1 MALKGRTK
9 EEQFIN
15 YFRTKGFTDFGISGL
30 YGNIYCESGLIPNN
44 LQNTYNVSLGMTD
57 EEYTKAVDNGS
68 YTNFVYDSAGY
79 GICQW
84 TYWSRKKNML
94 DFAQSH
100 NKSIGDYEMQL
111 DFLYQE
117 LCQSYS
123 NVVSVLTSAKSIREA
138 SNAVLLNFERPADQ
152 SQSVQDRRTSEGQKF
167 YDKYIITTIAS
178 KGGYK
183 MKYSGNNKPLQ
194 CIMTN
199 STCYKNTQNMRVKG
213 VLWHSTGANNP
224 TLRRYVQP
232 CYGDVNY
239 SELMQKLGKNNNGND
254 LNHLYTEIG
263 VNAWIGKLADGSVT
277 TVQALPWDYRPWGCD
292 GGVNGSCNDGWIQFE
307 ICEDGL
313 SDGTYFNQI
322 YKEACELTAYL
333 CKLYNINPLGTVQHN
348 GVTVP
353 TILCHQDSAK
363 LGLGSDHVDVLHWF
377 PKFGKNMT
385 TVRNDVAALL
395 KGQTVNNSGSGAYQ
409 ARVVASDGLNC
420 RSEPVT
426 GAVINTYP
434 NGTLLTIT
442 KENGGW
448 GYTGTGW
455 VSLDWVQ
462 FVQNIE
468 TEDDDMLSFDDWK
481 KYMVQY
487 RKELQDNDC
496 GDWSAAARDWAIAN
510 GLISGTGKGKDG
522 KPNYAW
528 ADQLT
533 REQAAALFYRFA
545 QLMGKA

>member
-1 MALKGRTK
+1 MALSGKTN
-9 EEQFIN
+9 EEKFLN
-15 YFRTKGFTDFGISGL
+15 YFRNKGFNDYGISGL

-44 LQNTYNVSLGMTD
+44 LQNTYNTSLGMTD
-57 EEYTKAVDNGS
+57 QQYTDAVDSGK

-94 DFAQSH
+94 DFAKAH
-100 NKSIGDYEMQL
+100 GKSIGDLEMQF

-117 LCQSYS
+117 LSQSYAS
-123 NVVSVLTSAKSIREA
+123 VVSVLKNAKSVREA

-152 SQSVQDRRTSEGQKF
+152 STSVQDKRASEGQRF
-167 YDKYIITTIAS
+167 YDQYVTILGVS
-178 KGGYK
+178 KGGSQ
-183 MKYSGNNKPLQ
+183 MKYTGNNKPLQ

-199 STCYKNTQNMRVKG
+199 STCYKNTRTMTVKG
-213 VLWHSTGANNP
+213 ILWHSTGANNP

-232 CYGDVNY
+232 SSNDSNY
-239 SELMQKLGKNNNGND
+239 STLIQKLGRNSNNND
-254 LNHLYTEIG
+254 WNHLYVEAG
-263 VNAWIGKLADGSVT
+263 VNGWIGKLADESVIA
-277 TVQALPWDYRPWGCD
+277 VQTLPWNYRPWGCGD
-292 GGVNGSCNDGWIQFE
+292 GSNGSCNDGWIQFE

-313 SDGTYFNQI
+313 DDSIYFNKI

-333 CKLYNINPLGTVQHN
+333 CKLYNINPLGTVKHN

-353 TILCHQDSAK
+353 TILCHQDSCQ
-363 LGLGSDHVDVLHWF
+363 LGLGSNHGDVLHWF

-385 TVRNDVAALL
+385 SVRNDVAALL
-395 KGQTVNNSGSGAYQ
+395 NGQTGSSVNTGTAYQ
-409 ARVVASDGLNC
+409 AQIIATDGLNC

-426 GAVINTYP
+426 GKVLTTYP
-434 NGTLLTIT
+434 YGTIVTIT

-455 VSLDWVQ
+455 VSLEYVQ
-462 FVQNIE
+462 FIQNVE
-468 TEDDDMLSFDDWK
+468 MEDEEMTFDDWK

-496 GDWSAAARDWAIAN
+496 GGWSAEARAWAIAN
-510 GLISGTGKGKDG
+510 GLISGMGNGADG

-545 QLMGKA
+545 KIMGAV

>member
-1 MALKGRTK
+1 MALSGKTN
-9 EEQFIN
+9 EEKFLN
-15 YFRTKGFTDFGISGL
+15 YFRNKGFNDYGIAGL

-44 LQNTYNVSLGMTD
+44 LQNTYNTSLGMTD
-57 EEYTKAVDNGS
+57 QQYTDAVDSGK

-94 DFAQSH
+94 DFAKARG
-100 NKSIGDYEMQL
+100 KSIGDLEMQF

-117 LCQSYS
+117 LSQSYA
-123 NVVSVLTSAKSIREA
+123 NVVSVLKNAKSVREA

-152 SQSVQDRRTSEGQKF
+152 STSVQDKRASEGQRF
-167 YDKYIITTIAS
+167 YDQYVTILGVS
-178 KGGYK
+178 KGGSQ
-183 MKYSGNNKPLQ
+183 MKYTGNNKPLQ

-199 STCYKNTQNMRVKG
+199 STCYKNTRTMTVKG
-213 VLWHSTGANNP
+213 ILWHSTGANNP

-232 CYGDVNY
+232 YVGDTNY
-239 SELMQKLGKNNNGND
+239 SDLMQKLGKNNNGND
-254 LNHLYTEIG
+254 LNHIYAEIG
-263 VNAWIGKLADGSVT
+263 VNAWIGQLADGSVA
-277 TVQALPWDYRPWGCD
+277 TVQALPWNYRPWGCD
-292 GGVNGSCNDGWIQFE
+292 GGSNGSCNDGWIQFE
-307 ICEDGL
+307 ICEDAL
-313 SDGTYFNQI
+313 NDSVYFNKV

-333 CKLYNINPLGTVQHN
+333 CKLYNINPLGTVKHN

-353 TILCHQDSAK
+353 TILCHKDSAQ
-363 LGLGSDHVDVLHWF
+363 LGLGSGHVDVLHWF

-395 KGQTVNNSGSGAYQ
+395 NGQTGSSVNTGTAYQ
-409 ARVVASDGLNC
+409 AQIIATDGLNC

-426 GAVINTYP
+426 GKVLTTYP
-434 NGTLLTIT
+434 YGTIVTIT

-455 VSLDWVQ
+455 VSLEYVQ
-462 FVQNIE
+462 FIQNVE
-468 TEDDDMLSFDDWK
+468 MEDEEMTFDDWK

-496 GDWSAAARDWAIAN
+496 GGWSAEARTWAIAN
-510 GLISGTGKGKDG
+510 GLISGMGNGADG

-545 QLMGKA
+545 KIMGAV

>member
-1 MALKGRTK
+1 
-9 EEQFIN
+9 
-15 YFRTKGFTDFGISGL
+15 
-30 YGNIYCESGLIPNN
+30 
-44 LQNTYNVSLGMTD
+44 
-57 EEYTKAVDNGS
+57 
-68 YTNFVYDSAGY
+68 
-79 GICQW
+79 
-84 TYWSRKKNML
+84 
-94 DFAQSH
+94 
-100 NKSIGDYEMQL
+100 
-111 DFLYQE
+111 
-117 LCQSYS
+117 
-123 NVVSVLTSAKSIREA
+123 
-138 SNAVLLNFERPADQ
+138 
-152 SQSVQDRRTSEGQKF
+152 
-167 YDKYIITTIAS
+167 
-178 KGGYK
+178 

-232 CYGDVNY
+232 CYGDANY

-333 CKLYNINPLGTVQHN
+333 CKLYNINPLGTVHHN

-363 LGLGSDHVDVLHWF
+363 LGLGSGHVDVLHWF

-385 TVRNDVAALL
+385 TARNDVAALL

-442 KENGGW
+442 KENGDW

-533 REQAAALFYRFA
+533 REQAATLFYRFA

>member
-1 MALKGRTK
+1 MALSGTTK
-9 EEQFIN
+9 EEQFLN
-15 YFRTKGFTDFGISGL
+15 FFKSKGLNNFGIAGL
-30 YGNIYCESGLIPNN
+30 YGNVYCESGLIPNN
-44 LQNTYNVSLGMTD
+44 LQNTYNASLSMTD
-57 EEYTKAVDNGS
+57 EEYTKAVDKGT

-84 TYWSRKKNML
+84 TYWSRKKGLL
-94 DFAQSH
+94 DFAKSLD
-100 NKSIGDYEMQL
+100 KSIGDYEMQL
-111 DFLYQE
+111 SFLYQE

-123 NVVSVLTSAKSIREA
+123 NVVSVLKSAKSVREA
-138 SNAVLLNFERPADQ
+138 SNSVLLNFERPADQ
-152 SQSVQDRRTSEGQKF
+152 SISVQDRRTSEGQKF
-167 YDKYIITTIAS
+167 YDKYITIAVPS
-178 KGGYK
+178 KGGEK

-199 STCYKNTQNMRVKG
+199 STCYKNTRTMNVKG
-213 VLWHSTGANNP
+213 ILWHSTGANNP

-232 CYGDVNY
+232 NSGDVNY
-239 SELMQKLGKNNNGND
+239 SGLMQKLGKNNNGND
-254 LNHLYTEIG
+254 WNHIYVEAG
-263 VNAWIGKLADGSVT
+263 VNAWIGKLADESVT
-277 TVQALPWDYRPWGCD
+277 TVQTLPWNYRPWGCGD
-292 GGVNGSCNDGWIQFE
+292 GSNGSCNDGWIQFE

-313 SDGTYFNQI
+313 NDSAYFNKV

-333 CKLYNINPLGTVQHN
+333 CKLYNINPLGTVKHN

-353 TILCHQDSAK
+353 TILCHNDSFQ
-363 LGLGSDHVDVLHWF
+363 LGLGSGHADVLHWF
-377 PKFGKNMT
+377 PKFGKNMA
-385 TVRNDVAALL
+385 TVRSDVAALINS
-395 KGQTVNNSGSGAYQ
+395 QTGNNSGTAAYQ

-426 GAVINTYP
+426 GDVINTYP
-434 NGTLLTIT
+434 KGTLLTIT
-442 KENGGW
+442 KENSGW

-455 VSLDWVQ
+455 VSLDWIQ

-468 TEDDDMLSFDDWK
+468 MEDDDMLSFDDWK

-545 QLMGKA
+545 QWMGKA